1 MKLIDLHSL
10 NNNEYINKFILAFFG
25 DNFHKPATNVVNFYL
40 KSHETLQWVIMN
52 VKLFLSLTISVRF

>member
-40 KSHETLQWVIMN
+40 KSHETL
-52 VKLFLSLTISVRF
+52 